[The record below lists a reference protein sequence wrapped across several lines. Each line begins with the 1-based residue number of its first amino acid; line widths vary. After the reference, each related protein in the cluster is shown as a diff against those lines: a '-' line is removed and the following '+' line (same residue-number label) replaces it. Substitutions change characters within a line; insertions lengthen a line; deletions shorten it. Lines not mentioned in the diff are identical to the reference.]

1 MSSFYDPIGG
11 SQREFNESAWT
22 RSEYIYDTVEMF
34 DIYNMRWQQVTPM
47 NSGRI
52 LPGIAVLNGKG
63 KNSKVLSYNIII
75 NVQYRFEIEFKITSC
90 IVG

>member
-1 MSSFYDPIGG
+1 MRHNNVSRFISKGG

-63 KNSKVLSYNIII
+63 KIIVP
-75 NVQYRFEIEFKITSC
+75 VQEVVISC
-90 IVG
+90 H

>member
-1 MSSFYDPIGG
+1 MYNFPHLCHYCKKGG

-34 DIYNMRWQQVTPM
+34 DIYNMRWQQVTSM

-63 KNSKVLSYNIII
+63 KPYLRIKYNHI
-75 NVQYRFEIEFKITSC
+75 QFEL
-90 IVG
+90 

>member
-1 MSSFYDPIGG
+1 MMSSFYDPIGG

-63 KNSKVLSYNIII
+63 KHSKAFSTISSSKSNYKYK
-75 NVQYRFEIEFKITSC
+75 QFEIIR
-90 IVG
+90 

>member
-1 MSSFYDPIGG
+1 MHNNTCRFISKGG

-63 KNSKVLSYNIII
+63 KTTFILLEVIISYD
-75 NVQYRFEIEFKITSC
+75 
-90 IVG
+90 

>member
-1 MSSFYDPIGG
+1 MLIKGG

-34 DIYNMRWQQVTPM
+34 DIYNSRWQQVTPM

-63 KNSKVLSYNIII
+63 KCIYLHFSKPSLNIYQII
-75 NVQYRFEIEFKITSC
+75 L
-90 IVG
+90 

>member
-1 MSSFYDPIGG
+1 MIQNLIFIIIIMLMKGG

-34 DIYNMRWQQVTPM
+34 DIYNSRWQQVTPM

-63 KNSKVLSYNIII
+63 K
-75 NVQYRFEIEFKITSC
+75 C
-90 IVG
+90 IYCHF

>member
-1 MSSFYDPIGG
+1 MMSSFYDPIGG

-63 KNSKVLSYNIII
+63 KNSNVISYFMN
-75 NVQYRFEIEFKITSC
+75 EFGDYFIKLKSN
-90 IVG
+90 

>member
-1 MSSFYDPIGG
+1 MLIKGG

-34 DIYNMRWQQVTPM
+34 DIYNSRWQQVTPM

-63 KNSKVLSYNIII
+63 KLFIAISQRHHYKMIL
-75 NVQYRFEIEFKITSC
+75 
-90 IVG
+90 